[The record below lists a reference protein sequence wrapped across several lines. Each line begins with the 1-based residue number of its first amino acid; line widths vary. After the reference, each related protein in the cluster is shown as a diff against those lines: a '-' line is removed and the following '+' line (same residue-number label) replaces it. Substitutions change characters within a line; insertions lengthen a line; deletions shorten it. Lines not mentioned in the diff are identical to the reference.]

1 MRPAKAFPCG
11 PRSGMVRRIFDVPPH
26 QIPTAE
32 NWFTFGSRT
41 PRTPR
46 RASSVCLV
54 RDCSRGVETYLTFR
68 PGGSPLGNVAF
79 PGGSHEASD
88 RATYQWFG
96 PSLSQWS
103 KRMDVLDQQLVQA
116 HIVCAIREL
125 FEETGILL
133 AGTDEQSIVE
143 MTDAED
149 WMSAREAIAGQDLS
163 FDEFLRR
170 RGLGLRTD
178 LLRPVSHWLN
188 PNFALRR
195 FDTWYFAATVP
206 NRQEPSL
213 LRGKGKWG
221 RWQVASQVLA
231 QRNSSDL
238 GDLVGQPNTVGL
250 NFSRIS
256 YPAVEMMLEAM
267 AEANGVVAYLSRARS
282 LDLKHPDLLVRD
294 GIYYLEV
301 LGSMSAESSRP
312 WQATAG
318 H

>member
-1 MRPAKAFPCG
+1 
-11 PRSGMVRRIFDVPPH
+11 MVRRIFDVPPH
-26 QIPTAE
+26 QITTAE
-32 NWFTFGSRT
+32 NWVTFGSRT
-41 PRTPR
+41 PRSPR
-46 RASSVCLV
+46 RASSVALV
-54 RDCSRGVETYLTFR
+54 RDSANGVETYLTFR

-79 PGGSHEASD
+79 PGGSHEESD

-96 PSLSQWS
+96 PNLSQWS
-103 KRMDVLDQQLVQA
+103 KRMDVLDQRLVQA
-116 HIVCAIREL
+116 HVVCAIREL

-133 AGTDEQSIVE
+133 AGTDEQSVVE
-143 MTDAED
+143 MTDADD
-149 WMSAREAIAGQDLS
+149 WMTARQAIAVQDLS

-213 LRGKGKWG
+213 LRQKGKWG
-221 RWQVASQVLA
+221 RWMVAKQLLA
-231 QRNSSDL
+231 ERESSSL

-250 NFSRIS
+250 KLSQIS
-256 YPAVEMMLEAM
+256 YPAVELILEAM
-267 AEANGVVAYLSRARS
+267 SDANGVVAYLSRARG

-294 GIYYLEV
+294 GRYYLEV

-312 WQATAG
+312 WQTPVG
-318 H
+318 R

>member
-1 MRPAKAFPCG
+1 M
-11 PRSGMVRRIFDVPPH
+11 
-26 QIPTAE
+26 
-32 NWFTFGSRT
+32 
-41 PRTPR
+41 
-46 RASSVCLV
+46 
-54 RDCSRGVETYLTFR
+54 
-68 PGGSPLGNVAF
+68 GNVAF

-88 RATYQWFG
+88 RANYQWFG

-103 KRMDVLDQQLVQA
+103 KRMDMLDQQLVQSY
-116 HIVCAIREL
+116 IVCAIREL

-133 AGTDEQSIVE
+133 AGTDEQSVVE
-143 MTDAED
+143 MTDADD
-149 WMSAREAIAGQDLS
+149 WMTARESIAGQDLG

-195 FDTWYFAATVP
+195 FDTWYFTATVP
-206 NRQEPSL
+206 NRQEATL

-221 RWQVASQVLA
+221 RWLSAGEVLA
-231 QRNSSDL
+231 KRNTSEL
-238 GDLVGQPNTVGL
+238 GDIVGQPNTVNL
-250 NFSRIS
+250 ILSEIT
-256 YPAVEMMLEAM
+256 YPAVEMILEAM

-282 LDLKHPDLLVRD
+282 LNLKHPDLLVRD

-301 LGSMSAESSRP
+301 LGSISAESTRP
-312 WQATAG
+312 WQASAG

>member
-1 MRPAKAFPCG
+1 
-11 PRSGMVRRIFDVPPH
+11 MVRRLFDLPPH
-26 QIPTAE
+26 QIATAE
-32 NWFTFGSRT
+32 NWFSFGSRT

-54 RDCSRGVETYLTFR
+54 RDSSHGVETYLTYR

-79 PGGSHEASD
+79 PGGSHETSD

-103 KRMDVLDQQLVQA
+103 KRMDLLDQQLVQA
-116 HIVCAIREL
+116 YLVCAIREL

-133 AGTDEQSIVE
+133 AGTDEQSVVE

-149 WMSAREAIAGQDLS
+149 WMTAREAIAGQDLA

-195 FDTWYFAATVP
+195 FDTWYFTATVP
-206 NRQEPSL
+206 NRQEASL

-221 RWQVASQVLA
+221 RWSAAGDILA
-231 QRNSSDL
+231 KRGTSEL
-238 GDLVGQPNTVGL
+238 GDSIGQPNTVNL
-250 NFSRIS
+250 TLSEIS
-256 YPAVEMMLEAM
+256 YPAVEMILEAM
-267 AEANGVVAYLSRARS
+267 AEANGVIAYLSRARS
-282 LDLKHPDLLVRD
+282 LNLKHPDLLVRD

-301 LGSMSAESSRP
+301 LGSISAESSRP
-312 WQATAG
+312 WQSTAG